1 MSTENSEV
9 KTDIERVTSDFI
21 NFKSKDYSELL
32 KNFDIAQ
39 AKNNEL
45 IKSNQEMNKIIEQI
59 NIKQKY
65 RLATDDK
72 DDISTG
78 EMVKKLIDTDI
89 ILKALND
96 KFMNLAN

>member
-1 MSTENSEV
+1 
-9 KTDIERVTSDFI
+9 
-21 NFKSKDYSELL
+21 
-32 KNFDIAQ
+32 
-39 AKNNEL
+39 
-45 IKSNQEMNKIIEQI
+45 MNKIIEQI